1 MAEAIAFEQVCL
13 RRGQKTILNQ
23 IDWRVQEGQHW
34 VVLGPNGAGKT
45 TALQIA
51 AARLHPTSGRAFVLG
66 RQLGRVDVFE
76 LRGRVGL
83 ASSALAGRI
92 PGGETVLDAVVTAA
106 YGVTGRWREVY
117 GEVDLARGR
126 ELLGFFGVGDLAGRT
141 FGTLSE
147 GEKKRVQLARAMMSD
162 PEVLLLDE
170 PGAGLDLGGRERLVA
185 TLAGLAASPGAPLM
199 ILVTHHIEEVP
210 AGFSHAA
217 LMRDGGFTAQ
227 GLIEEVLVSQAVSS
241 AFGMKLTVRRHG
253 ERYWATAGGR

>member
-1 MAEAIAFEQVCL
+1 MAEAIAFEQVSL
-13 RRGQKTILNQ
+13 RRGQKKILDC
-23 IDWRVQEGQHW
+23 IDWRVFEGQHW
-34 VVLGPNGAGKT
+34 VLVGPNGAGKT

-66 RQLGRVDVFE
+66 HQLGRVDVFE

-83 ASSALAGRI
+83 SSAALTGRI
-92 PGGETVLDAVVTAA
+92 PPGEAVLDAVVTAA
-106 YGVTGRWREVY
+106 YGVTGRWRESY
-117 GEVDLARGR
+117 GRLDLDRGR
-126 ELLGFFGVGDLAGRT
+126 DLLAYFGVGDLASRT

-185 TLAGLAASPGAPLM
+185 TLAALAASPQAPL
-199 ILVTHHIEEVP
+199 IVLVTHHLEEVP

-217 LMRDGGFTAQ
+217 LMCEGRITTQ
-227 GLIEEVLVSQAVSS
+227 GPIDDVLTSPAVSQA
-241 AFGMKLTVRRHG
+241 FGMDLTVRRYG
-253 ERYWATAGGR
+253 ERYWATAV